1 MSRNVT
7 EHFRGI
13 FSNLR
18 WYLYIIRC
26 ISILYVSV
34 CSFYSI
40 SQQQNTINEIKN
52 KISFINPRK
61 GLQIPRKV
69 RILGCG
75 LPRELCLNV
84 TKT

>member
-1 MSRNVT
+1 M
-7 EHFRGI
+7 
-13 FSNLR
+13 
-18 WYLYIIRC
+18 
-26 ISILYVSV
+26 
-34 CSFYSI
+34 FYSI

-52 KISFINPRK
+52 KINFINPRK